1 MPRTEISLI
10 GCGRIGFI
18 LENDK
23 LRNKPCTHFGGA
35 NAAGLTITSA
45 CDLNE
50 GRLKE
55 FGKSACIPADSLY
68 KDYKTLLKNKKPQM
82 VIIATWTDTHGA
94 IALEAI
100 KSGAKLI
107 ILEKPAAASLLL
119 INKIKSEALKTGCRI
134 IVNHERRFDGRYNKV
149 KEMLAS
155 GIIGGIRTVNARMLT
170 GSYRGASNIEEGGG
184 PLLHDGTHLVDIIRF
199 FFGDIKT
206 VQGEFSRFSR
216 SSGFED
222 SASAWLQSTSG
233 INIFLEAGGGR
244 KYFQFELEIW
254 GTEGKI
260 LIGNGYNRLFLKKKS
275 VLYTGFSD
283 LAEIKFPAIKPKNCF
298 TELYK
303 SASAILKEKATE
315 DISGIDDGY
324 RALEIIHAVYYSSHN
339 GRKTVTLP
347 VKPGS
352 INLKKIFNLN
362 KSLD

>member
-1 MPRTEISLI
+1 MPYTEISLI

-18 LENDK
+18 LEKDK

-35 NAAGLTITSA
+35 SAAGLKITSA
-45 CDLNE
+45 CDRNND
-50 GRLKE
+50 RLKE
-55 FGKSACIPADSLY
+55 FGKTAGISEDSLFT
-68 KDYKTLLKNKKPQM
+68 DYKTLFKIKKPKM
-82 VIIATWTDTHGA
+82 VIIATWTDTHA
-94 IALEAI
+94 EIALEAI
-100 KSGAKLI
+100 KNNAEII
-107 ILEKPAAASLLL
+107 ILEKPAAVSLPL
-119 INKIKSEALKTGCRI
+119 INIIRSEASKKGCRI

-155 GIIGGIRTVNARMLT
+155 GIIGDIKTVNARMLT
-170 GSYRGASNIEEGGG
+170 GSYRGKSHIEEGGG

-199 FFGDIKT
+199 FFGDIAT

-216 SSGFED
+216 TSGFED

-233 INIFLEAGGGR
+233 VNIFLEAGGGR

-283 LAEIKFPAIKPKNCF
+283 LAETKFPAVKQKNCF

-303 SASAILKEKATE
+303 SAAAIIKGKDVKEV
-315 DISGIDDGY
+315 SGIDDGY
-324 RALEIIHAVYYSSHN
+324 KALEIIHAVYYSSHL
-339 GRKTVTLP
+339 GRKAVELP

-352 INLKKIFNLN
+352 IDLKKIFKL
-362 KSLD
+362 S

>member
-1 MPRTEISLI
+1 MPRAEISLI

-35 NAAGLTITSA
+35 SAAGLKITSA
-45 CDLNE
+45 CDINPL
-50 GRLKE
+50 RLKE
-55 FGKSACIPADSLY
+55 FGKTASIPEDSLY
-68 KDYKTLLKNKKPQM
+68 SDYRTLLKNRNPEM
-82 VIIATWTDTHGA
+82 VIIATWTDTHA
-94 IALEAI
+94 AVALEAV
-100 KSGAKLI
+100 KSGAKVI
-107 ILEKPAAASLLL
+107 VLEKPAAASLQQ
-119 INKIKSEALKTGCRI
+119 INKIRSEASKTGCRI
-134 IVNHERRFDGRYNKV
+134 IVNHERRFDGRYNRV
-149 KEMLAS
+149 KEMLAA
-155 GIIGGIRTVNARMLT
+155 GVIGEIKTVNARMLT
-170 GSYRGASNIEEGGG
+170 GSYRGKSHIEEGGG

-199 FFGDIKT
+199 FFGDISK
-206 VQGEFSRFSR
+206 VQGEFNRFSR
-216 SSGFED
+216 TSGFED
-222 SASAWLQSTSG
+222 SASAWLQSEKG

-283 LAEIKFPAIKPKNCF
+283 LAETKFPAIKQKNCF

-303 SASAILKEKATE
+303 SAASILKGKDTPEV
-315 DISGIDDGY
+315 SGIDDGY
-324 RALEIIHAVYYSSHN
+324 KALEIIHAIYYSSHL
-339 GRKTVTLP
+339 GRRTIELP

-362 KSLD
+362 